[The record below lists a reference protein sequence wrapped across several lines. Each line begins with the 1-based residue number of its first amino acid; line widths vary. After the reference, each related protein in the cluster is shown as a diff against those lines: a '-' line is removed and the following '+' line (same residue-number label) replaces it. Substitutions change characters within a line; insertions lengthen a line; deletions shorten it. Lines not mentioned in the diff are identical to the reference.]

1 MNSPEFRTAIA
12 RAGISNR
19 DIAAKIGLSEQAFYN
34 KLSGKTEFKNSEIQ
48 KLATI
53 LSLSMNAVNVIFFDG
68 KVN

>member
-53 LSLSMNAVNVIFFDG
+53 LSLSMNAVNVILFDG

>member
-53 LSLSMNAVNVIFFDG
+53 LSLSMNSVNVIFFDG